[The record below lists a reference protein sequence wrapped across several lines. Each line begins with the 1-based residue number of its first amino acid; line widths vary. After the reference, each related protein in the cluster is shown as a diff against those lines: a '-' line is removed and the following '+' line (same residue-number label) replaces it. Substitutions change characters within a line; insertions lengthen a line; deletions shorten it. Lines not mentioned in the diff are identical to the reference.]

1 MRTLGFA
8 RRFLTA
14 TVVTAVATVLFT
26 GHATAE
32 PARVDWAAAVRELR
46 AAAQGDPG
54 AERAV
59 TALLHDSRVAGTVRE
74 AALPAQPFQVPA
86 ESTVGRGGGP
96 GLYGSGVALNIDG
109 FRFGFFGGPGTIAPD
124 QTGARLDVVW
134 LNLSNGRGGIEQLT
148 EHVDVIA
155 DTTIRTRPIDPGP
168 GMVVAAVYGSMWHR
182 LPVPVSPEHPDGF
195 AYQRG
200 DITFPSLGAI
210 YN

>member
-1 MRTLGFA
+1 MCILGLA
-8 RRFLTA
+8 RRLLTA
-14 TVVTAVATVLFT
+14 AVVTAAATLLLT

-32 PARVDWAAAVRELR
+32 PARVDWASATRELR
-46 AAAQGDPG
+46 AAAQGDPR
-54 AERAV
+54 AELAV
-59 TALLHDSRVAGTVRE
+59 TALLNDPRVTAAARE
-74 AALPAQPFQVPA
+74 AALPAQPFQIPA
-86 ESTVGRGGGP
+86 ESNIGRGGGP
-96 GLYGSGVALNIDG
+96 GRYGSGVAMNIDG

-124 QTGARLDVVW
+124 QADARLNVVW

-182 LPVPVSPEHPDGF
+182 WPVPVSPEHPDGF

-200 DITFPSLGAI
+200 DVTFPSLGVV
-210 YN
+210 YL